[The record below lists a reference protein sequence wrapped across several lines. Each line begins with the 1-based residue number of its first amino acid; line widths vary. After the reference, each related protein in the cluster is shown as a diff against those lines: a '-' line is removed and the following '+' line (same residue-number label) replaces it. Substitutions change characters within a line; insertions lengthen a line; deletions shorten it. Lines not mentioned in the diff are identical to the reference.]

1 MNNGQNDQQPEAVD
15 IRRDRGLSPL
25 WLLPLLALVLAG
37 WLVFKAVNESGER
50 IQIHFN
56 DAAGLIAGRT
66 TIRYQGLEVGIV
78 RDVNLSE
85 DLKSIYVDADIYP
98 KAVQTLKANTRF
110 WLVKPKASITGIS
123 GLDALVSG
131 NYIALQPGEGK
142 TTKKFTALDTQPADT
157 PLGEGLTLQLR
168 SPDLAS
174 VSIGSQ
180 VFYKKIPVGEVYNYT
195 LSQNRKQV
203 LIDVTIKPKYSELIT
218 NKSRFWNVSGMSAN
232 IGFNGIDVQFE
243 SLSAMIAGAIAFDS
257 PDEGVAIDPNH
268 LFRLYPDLNTAGRG
282 IAIKVELPD
291 GNNISTSGAPIIYRG
306 LEIGQISSLRLDKET
321 NKIIA
326 NAAIEPSMS
335 DLLNTGSR
343 LLLEEAEV
351 SLNGVK
357 NIGNLIRGNFLTL
370 IPGEGEKV
378 RMFKAITQDQLQEQ
392 QPGTVSFALYANNS
406 FGIKRGSKLRH
417 RGLDVGRVKKVSFE
431 GNSVRFDVIVR
442 PQYTSLVRSNSRFF
456 IDGGIQASISAKGI
470 DVSMPPADQLISN
483 GISFTSSGS
492 KNIQK
497 NYPLYENKRLST
509 LAADNQRG
517 FAKYSLFAD
526 ELPPVSEGSPI
537 LYRNLQVGEV
547 TGYALVRDG
556 VTVSFKIENKY
567 RHLISPSTVFWNRSG
582 VEIEAGFDGIKVK
595 ADPISTLIIGG
606 IAFDD
611 IVGVT
616 NKAGSKFKLYP
627 SLSDAQNFGLL
638 VTLTAPNARSVSKNS
653 DIRYQGVNVGK
664 VVSIEPNFNAGNVQ
678 IKARLFPKYAN
689 ILAKSDSYFW
699 TVTPKLS
706 LTGAKNLDS
715 LLNSY
720 IAVQPGDGTY
730 SQTFKLGTAELISSG
745 LTLILESEDRGSV
758 SEGTPL
764 LYRDIQVGQ
773 VIEVALGDLSDRV
786 LIKIQIEKE
795 YSHLIRTDTVF
806 WNASGVDF
814 TIGLTGAKIQTGT
827 VDSLLRGG
835 ISFATPEEQPLSPLA
850 KQEEHFLLHKEADD
864 KWRTWRTAIPR
875 D

>member
-85 DLKSIYVDADIYP
+85 DLQSIYVDADIYP

-203 LIDVTIKPKYSELIT
+203 LIDVTIKPQYSELIT

-232 IGFNGIDVQFE
+232 IGFNGVDVQFE
-243 SLSAMIAGAIAFDS
+243 SLSAMIGGAIAFDS
-257 PDEGVAIDPNH
+257 PDEGVAIEPNH

-370 IPGEGEKV
+370 IPGEGEKA
-378 RMFKAITQDQLQEQ
+378 RMFQAITQDQLQEQ

-406 FGIKRGSKLRH
+406 YGIERGSKLRH

-431 GNSVRFDVIVR
+431 GSKVRFDVIVR

-492 KNIQK
+492 KSIQN
-497 NYPLYENKRLST
+497 NYPLYENKRLSN

-595 ADPISTLIIGG
+595 ADPISTLIKGG

-638 VTLTAPNARSVSKNS
+638 VTLTAPDARSVSKNA

-706 LTGAKNLDS
+706 LSGAKNLDS

-720 IAVQPGDGTY
+720 IAVQPGDGAY

-864 KWRTWRTAIPR
+864 KWKTWRTAIPR

>member
-1 MNNGQNDQQPEAVD
+1 MNNGQNNQQPEAVD

-37 WLVFKAVNESGER
+37 WLVFKAVNDAGER

-85 DLKSIYVDADIYP
+85 DLQSIYVDADIYP
-98 KAVQTLKANTRF
+98 KAVQTLKENTRF

-142 TTKKFTALDTQPADT
+142 TTNKFTALDTQPADT

-168 SPDLAS
+168 SPDLGS

-195 LSQNRKQV
+195 LSENRKQV
-203 LIDVTIKPKYSELIT
+203 LIDVTIKPQYSELIT

-232 IGFNGIDVQFE
+232 IGFNGVDVQFE
-243 SLSAMIAGAIAFDS
+243 SLSAMIGGAIAFDS

-306 LEIGQISSLRLDKET
+306 LEIGKISSLRLDKET
-321 NKIIA
+321 NKIVA

-343 LLLEEAEV
+343 LLLEEAEL

-370 IPGEGEKV
+370 IPGEGEKA

-406 FGIKRGSKLRH
+406 YGIERGSKLRH

-431 GNSVRFDVIVR
+431 GNRVRFDVIVR

-492 KNIQK
+492 KSIQ
-497 NYPLYENKRLST
+497 NSYPLYENKRLSN

-567 RHLISPSTVFWNRSG
+567 RHLITPSTVFWNRSG
-582 VEIEAGFDGIKVK
+582 VEIEAGLDGVKVK
-595 ADPISTLIIGG
+595 ADPISTLIKGG

-611 IVGVT
+611 IAGVT

-638 VTLTAPNARSVSKNS
+638 VTLTAPDARSVSKNA
-653 DIRYQGVNVGK
+653 DIRYQGINVGK
-664 VVSIEPNFNAGNVQ
+664 VVSIEPNFELANVQ
-678 IKARLFPKYAN
+678 IKARLFPKYAK

-706 LTGAKNLDS
+706 LSGAKNLDS

-720 IAVQPGDGTY
+720 IAVQPGDGAY
-730 SQTFKLGTAELISSG
+730 SQTFNLGTAELISSG

-773 VIEVALGDLSDRV
+773 VIKVSLGDLSDRV

-806 WNASGVDF
+806 WNTSGVDF

-850 KQEEHFLLHKEADD
+850 KQEDHFLLHREADD
-864 KWRTWRTAIPR
+864 RWKTWRTAIPR

>member
-85 DLKSIYVDADIYP
+85 DLQSIYVDADIYP

-168 SPDLAS
+168 SPDLGS

-203 LIDVTIKPKYSELIT
+203 LIDVTIKPQYSELIT

-232 IGFNGIDVQFE
+232 IGFNGVDVQFE
-243 SLSAMIAGAIAFDS
+243 SLSAMIGGAIAFDS

-343 LLLEEAEV
+343 LLLEEAEL

-370 IPGEGEKV
+370 IPGEGEKA
-378 RMFKAITQDQLQEQ
+378 RMFQAITQDQLQEQ

-406 FGIKRGSKLRH
+406 YGIERGSKLRH

-431 GNSVRFDVIVR
+431 GNRVRFDVIVR

-492 KNIQK
+492 KSIQK
-497 NYPLYENKRLST
+497 SYPLYENKRLSN
-509 LAADNQRG
+509 LAANNQRG

-582 VEIEAGFDGIKVK
+582 VEIEAGLDGVKVK
-595 ADPISTLIIGG
+595 ADPISTLIKGG

-638 VTLTAPNARSVSKNS
+638 VTLTAPDARSVSKNA
-653 DIRYQGVNVGK
+653 DIRYQGINVGK
-664 VVSIEPNFNAGNVQ
+664 VVSIEPNFELANVQ
-678 IKARLFPKYAN
+678 IKARLFPKYAK

-706 LTGAKNLDS
+706 LSGAKNLDS

-720 IAVQPGDGTY
+720 IAVQPGDGAY
-730 SQTFKLGTAELISSG
+730 SQTFNLGTAKLISSG

-773 VIEVALGDLSDRV
+773 VIKVSLGDLSDRV

-806 WNASGVDF
+806 WNTSGVDF

-850 KQEEHFLLHKEADD
+850 KQEDHFLLHREADD
-864 KWRTWRTAIPR
+864 RWKTWRTAIPR

>member
-85 DLKSIYVDADIYP
+85 DLQSIYVDADIYP

-168 SPDLAS
+168 SPDLGS

-203 LIDVTIKPKYSELIT
+203 LIDVTIKPQYSELIT

-232 IGFNGIDVQFE
+232 IGFNGVDVQFE
-243 SLSAMIAGAIAFDS
+243 SLSAMIGGAIAFDS

-321 NKIIA
+321 NKIVA

-343 LLLEEAEV
+343 LLLEEAEL

-370 IPGEGEKV
+370 IPGEGEKA
-378 RMFKAITQDQLQEQ
+378 RMFQAITQDQLQEQ

-406 FGIKRGSKLRH
+406 YGIERGSKLRH

-431 GNSVRFDVIVR
+431 GNRVRFDVIVR

-492 KNIQK
+492 KSIQK
-497 NYPLYENKRLST
+497 SYPLYENKRLSN

-582 VEIEAGFDGIKVK
+582 VEIEAGLDGVKVK
-595 ADPISTLIIGG
+595 ADPISTLIKGG

-638 VTLTAPNARSVSKNS
+638 VTLTAPDARSVSKNA
-653 DIRYQGVNVGK
+653 DIRYQGINVGK
-664 VVSIEPNFNAGNVQ
+664 VVSIEPNFELANVQ
-678 IKARLFPKYAN
+678 IKARLFPKYAK

-706 LTGAKNLDS
+706 LSGAKNLDS

-720 IAVQPGDGTY
+720 IAVQPGDGAY
-730 SQTFKLGTAELISSG
+730 SQTFNLGTAKLISSG

-773 VIEVALGDLSDRV
+773 VIKVSLGDLSDRV

-806 WNASGVDF
+806 WNTSGVDF

-850 KQEEHFLLHKEADD
+850 KQEDHFLLHREADD
-864 KWRTWRTAIPR
+864 RWKTWRTAIPR